1 MTARMRTISGAIR
14 EIKAAD
20 PNSEFR
26 EWALRQL
33 IKSGKIKSVRIG
45 VKYLVDVDAVI
56 EYLRNPIVDEV
67 EPVQYGKLR
76 RVSEQ

>member
-1 MTARMRTISGAIR
+1 MRTISGAIR